1 MDANVN
7 KLDDHAVD
15 VREQVKDA
23 LRSLARHNVSYDEL
37 VAEGVDSYVLRSL
50 YEELRQNSVKAKP
63 LTPTVKTRT
72 VFDAQKLTPQNSQP
86 AQGISPDAANTASK
100 QLPQAVIK
108 NADANSDLTKIT
120 SVSEAPVIPN
130 ISESSK
136 AFVPTTASIE
146 KSAISPSLPD
156 VAMERKDRIA
166 HLLAAKTGKPLPPR
180 LTPENQARLA
190 AKNSDLDPPLKAA
203 EKSLLLPEKPP
214 LPSPES
220 LAKTKNKAQTELIRQ
235 KMEALKKEAL
245 AKAQGQCTA
254 AEASVAPS
262 LATATPSGAANPQPG
277 ANRYLGEAGSNG
289 LGAQIPGLFMTGMTP
304 PSDSNSTNGRIQD
317 TRAGDVSDQISMNS
331 TVTPVSPDSSAESAN
346 DHVRS
351 PGGHILPVRLPPKR
365 PLASDSFDEPMPSS
379 KRPFG
384 QKDSYEKVEIVV
396 SDGEVEDVEMEL
408 DEESD
413 QEKDVHQNILPPAVP
428 RREGDNG
435 NLPTSIDLPSP
446 KSTIQPTSGVG
457 TPTSTA
463 IQTPG
468 REHDKEELWK
478 AKNQEIELM
487 RKKIAEME
495 ERRKAKQNA
504 TRAISPKLSEKD
516 TLPAIRTSLVRR
528 SQPATPGAAKPP
540 VAANA
545 ETLSGIVKT
554 PVLAVSRP
562 EELPS
567 TPSTP
572 LYAIREPCK
581 AEDLRQQLLR
591 RKTTREG
598 TPSVTVVELRQA
610 KLAEERA
617 RLAEVRREAER
628 REAEILEESKLLEAQ
643 LQAGLNDEVPYE
655 GQQTNQN
662 SRTELDPDATDQ
674 KASDSPAQ
682 KYAVAQRINFE
693 GVSELVT
700 AGSTSPPHGLRG
712 AAASYNS
719 PPYAHSILIPSNE
732 EGSTGESGTFAGPET
747 ALVPDIAT
755 VRESQ
760 EHPLGQATDQSVDTT
775 MGLLEGKPFN
785 APVSFTEET
794 EDKSSLRLK
803 NGKVQEAYPN
813 TLDSNLI
820 GEDGSVSMSDSA
832 SEDYEPA
839 EPDQVQ
845 GDLAENDS
853 EPYEP
858 ADVPTSMEPAQAS
871 TSNQEEITQHTKAE
885 PQPKSLIIEEPDRQ
899 ILIDDAGD
907 AEDGMLLTESGVI
920 NEPQIV
926 QPSHG
931 GENNGKVCIGGSRP
945 HQPKLTLRS
954 FRCRHRIS
962 HRTRLLEDILRTSA
976 ITTIFPR
983 WS

>member
-1 MDANVN
+1 MLTAHSRVSQRARPSMDANVN
-7 KLDDHAVD
+7 KLDDDAVD

-50 YEELRQNSVKAKP
+50 YEELRQNPVKAKP
-63 LTPTVKTRT
+63 LTSTVKSRT
-72 VFDAQKLTPQNSQP
+72 VFDTQKLAPQSSQP

-100 QLPQAVIK
+100 QLRQAVIK
-108 NADANSDLTKIT
+108 NADANLDLTKIT
-120 SVSEAPVIPN
+120 STSEATEIPN

-136 AFVPTTASIE
+136 VFVPTTVSIE
-146 KSAISPSLPD
+146 KSAASPSLPD

-166 HLLAAKTGKPLPPR
+166 QLLAAKTGKPLPPR
-180 LTPENQARLA
+180 LTPENQAQLA

-220 LAKTKNKAQTELIRQ
+220 LVKIKNKAQTELIRQ
-235 KMEALKKEAL
+235 RMEALKKEAL
-245 AKAQGQCTA
+245 AKAQGQSTT

-262 LATATPSGAANPQPG
+262 LATATPSGAANPQQPG

-317 TRAGDVSDQISMNS
+317 TRAGEVNDQISMNS

-384 QKDSYEKVEIVV
+384 RKASYEKVEIVV

-413 QEKDVHQNILPPAVP
+413 QEKDVHQNTFPPAVP
-428 RREGDNG
+428 RREGDTG

-446 KSTIQPTSGVG
+446 KSTVQPTSGVG

-468 REHDKEELWK
+468 REQDKEELWK

-516 TLPAIRTSLVRR
+516 TLPAIRTSLVRL

-545 ETLSGIVKT
+545 EILSGIVKT
-554 PVLAVSRP
+554 PVLAASRP
-562 EELPS
+562 DELPS

-598 TPSVTVVELRQA
+598 TPSVTVMELRQA

-655 GQQTNQN
+655 GQQSNQN

-682 KYAVAQRINFE
+682 KYAGAQRIIFE
-693 GVSELVT
+693 GDSELVT
-700 AGSTSPPHGLRG
+700 ASSTSPPYGLRG
-712 AAASYNS
+712 AAASYDS
-719 PPYAHSILIPSNE
+719 PPYAHSVLIPSNE
-732 EGSTGESGTFAGPET
+732 EGSAGESGTFADTET
-747 ALVPDIAT
+747 VLVPDTAT

-760 EHPLGQATDQSVDTT
+760 EHPIREATDQSVDTAT
-775 MGLLEGKPFN
+775 GLSEGNPFIV
-785 APVSFTEET
+785 PVSFTEEV
-794 EDKSSLRLK
+794 EDKSSLHLK
-803 NGKVQEAYPN
+803 NGKVWEAYPN

-839 EPDQVQ
+839 EPEQVQ

-858 ADVPTSMEPAQAS
+858 ADVPTSIEPAQAS
-871 TSNQEEITQHTKAE
+871 TSNQEEITQHTKVE
-885 PQPKSLIIEEPDRQ
+885 PQSKSLVIEEPDRQ
-899 ILIDDAGD
+899 TLIDDAGD

-926 QPSHG
+926 RPSHG
-931 GENNGKVCIGGSRP
+931 GENNGKVCISGSIP
-945 HQPKLTLRS
+945 H
-954 FRCRHRIS
+954 
-962 HRTRLLEDILRTSA
+962 
-976 ITTIFPR
+976 
-983 WS
+983 